1 MGALGSAFCGDSRLP
16 IISNITI
23 FRRLK
28 MLKDIYD
35 LYNISNKFKKDV
47 MEQDVIGIVWSSD
60 NGLSV
65 HFASTSGALCDIGDF
80 LYNDLELRCQRDS
93 DKYTLKIKFY

>member
-1 MGALGSAFCGDSRLP
+1 
-16 IISNITI
+16 
-23 FRRLK
+23 

-60 NGLSV
+60 HGLSV
-65 HFASTSGALCDIGDF
+65 HFAANSGAVSDIADF
-80 LYNDLELRCQRDS
+80 LDKDVEVRCQGDYDKYYVKINDDLEILASKMSALS
-93 DKYTLKIKFY
+93 DYDKIYLNDTN

>member
-1 MGALGSAFCGDSRLP
+1 
-16 IISNITI
+16 
-23 FRRLK
+23 

-60 NGLSV
+60 HGLSV
-65 HFASTSGALCDIGDF
+65 HFASNSGALSDIADF
-80 LYNDLELRCQRDS
+80 LDKDVEVRCQGDYDKYYVKINDDLELFALKKSPLS
-93 DKYTLKIKFY
+93 D